1 MGNKFICD
9 ETCIAH
15 TKAGDLQGYFFN
27 DVYNFKGIQY
37 ATAKR
42 FQAPESVEGWEG
54 VKDATSFGCVCPLLH
69 IDKPMGEL
77 SVPHRYWVMD
87 EDCLNLN
94 VWTPQLDEKKRP
106 VMVWLHGGGFEAGSS
121 IEQAAYDGDSMS
133 RFGDVVVVTLNHRL
147 NILGYFDLSEY
158 GEQYAASANA
168 GTTDI
173 VAALKWVR
181 ENIASFG
188 GDPDNITLAGQS
200 GGGEKITALLQ
211 NPAAD
216 GLFQRGIIMSGVVNS
231 QMLGVNHG
239 SSRPL
244 VDAMLAE
251 LGLSEKEVGELETL
265 PYDRLAEAYRKVAQ
279 GLKAK
284 GEYTG
289 CCPKVGADF
298 IGHPNDVGFRPETVN
313 VPLIVG
319 SVFGE
324 FCFWKLPYD
333 KRSLSREQG
342 VEFLKGRL
350 GEEMTEK
357 LVPLF
362 AQAFPDRNPADL
374 FCYDTIF
381 RCPSSAYISRRAKEG
396 GTVYSYFFDM
406 DFHVESGKPAWHC
419 SDIPFL
425 FHNTHITPYANVDGV
440 TETLEKQIFD
450 SVIAFM
456 KNGNPNHAGI
466 PQWDNSSAEE
476 EHTMLFGGNVR
487 TAVNHDKEFL
497 KEFAP
502 ASVKIMMEMMSAANI
517 QH

>member
-1 MGNKFICD
+1 M
-9 ETCIAH
+9 
-15 TKAGDLQGYFFN
+15 
-27 DVYNFKGIQY
+27 
-37 ATAKR
+37 
-42 FQAPESVEGWEG
+42 
-54 VKDATSFGCVCPLLH
+54 
-69 IDKPMGEL
+69 
-77 SVPHRYWVMD
+77 
-87 EDCLNLN
+87 
-94 VWTPQLDEKKRP
+94 
-106 VMVWLHGGGFEAGSS
+106 
-121 IEQAAYDGDSMS
+121 
-133 RFGDVVVVTLNHRL
+133 
-147 NILGYFDLSEY
+147 
-158 GEQYAASANA
+158 
-168 GTTDI
+168 
-173 VAALKWVR
+173 
-181 ENIASFG
+181 
-188 GDPDNITLAGQS
+188 
-200 GGGEKITALLQ
+200 
-211 NPAAD
+211 
-216 GLFQRGIIMSGVVNS
+216 
-231 QMLGVNHG
+231 
-239 SSRPL
+239 
-244 VDAMLAE
+244 
-251 LGLSEKEVGELETL
+251 
-265 PYDRLAEAYRKVAQ
+265 
-279 GLKAK
+279 
-284 GEYTG
+284 
-289 CCPKVGADF
+289 
-298 IGHPNDVGFRPETVN
+298 GFRPETVN

-374 FCYDTIF
+374 FCYDTVF

-396 GTVYSYFFDM
+396 GIVYSYFFDM
-406 DFHVESGKPAWHC
+406 DFNVESGKPAWHC

-502 ASVKIMMEMMSAANI
+502 ASVKILMEMMSTANI